1 MIINTQASDDVNHFD
16 AHDLDHIV
24 GKECASVEATDSMN
38 VNHELLWESA
48 VQLDDDG
55 IHVTHDLDLL
65 KLYADAATICNAV
78 VRSAKVLFH
87 LKPISMGAD
96 RARLVSEPLGRRLL
110 VWTQRASRT
119 LEILRETT
127 NVEFE
132 LEADPWARLLLSF
145 DVASLPSSSREGRH
159 AEVRGW
165 ATHLNHEVDRLRQTG
180 RSALFLK
187 EIEQRKRH
195 SRDSGSSLRA
205 YLQALSRQ
213 YAKLLVL
220 RIDFGYRYEPSSQAL
235 GPRVS
240 PSTVQAH
247 RAALIEYYQK
257 QFAGVE
263 LGYISKTEFGLC
275 KGPHL
280 HTVFILDGSKVRS
293 DISIAAMLGEHW
305 RRVVTAGAGTYFNCN
320 RIKTRYL
327 SSGIG
332 LVDYRS
338 PKDWA
343 GAEVMIDYITKVD
356 YMVRVW
362 AAGYRTLVKGRM
374 PSADGVKTGRPRT
387 KVYDLSGFDQLA
399 SPAAMQ

>member
-1 MIINTQASDDVNHFD
+1 MATKSQLIHDIHDVDTHNIND
-16 AHDLDHIV
+16 IV
-24 GKECASVEATDSMN
+24 SQESAGVEATASMD
-38 VNHELLWESA
+38 VNHELLWESS
-48 VQLDDDG
+48 VQLDDEG
-55 IHVTHDLDLL
+55 VHVTHDLDLL
-65 KLYADAATICNAV
+65 KVYADAATICNAV
-78 VRSAKVLFH
+78 VRSAEVLFH
-87 LKPISMGAD
+87 IKPISMGAD
-96 RARLVSEPLGRRLL
+96 RALLVSEPLGRRLL
-110 VWTQRASRT
+110 AWTQRASRA
-119 LEILRETT
+119 LELLREST

-145 DVASLPSSSREGRH
+145 DVASLPSSSREGSH

-165 ATHLNHEVDRLRQTG
+165 ATHLNHEVDRLRLTG

-195 SRDSGSSLRA
+195 SRDSASSLRA
-205 YLQALSRQ
+205 YLQAWSRQ

-257 QFAGVE
+257 QFASVE

-280 HTVFILDGSKVRS
+280 HTVFILDGSRVRS

-305 RRVVTAGAGTYFNCN
+305 RWVVTAGDGTYFNCN

-327 SSGIG
+327 NSGIG

-343 GAEVMIDYITKVD
+343 GAEVMVEYITKPD
-356 YMVRVW
+356 YLVRVW
-362 AAGYRTLVKGRM
+362 AAGYRTLVKGQM
-374 PSADGVKTGRPRT
+374 PSIEGVKVGRPRT
-387 KVYDLSGFDQLA
+387 KEYETQ
-399 SPAAMQ
+399 P

>member
-1 MIINTQASDDVNHFD
+1 MTTQTQLIHDIHDVDAGNIDD
-16 AHDLDHIV
+16 IV
-24 GKECASVEATDSMN
+24 SQESAGVEAMASMD
-38 VNHELLWESA
+38 VNHELLWESS
-48 VQLDDDG
+48 VQLDDEG
-55 IHVTHDLDLL
+55 VHVTHDLDLL

-78 VRSAKVLFH
+78 VRSAEVLFH
-87 LKPISMGAD
+87 LKPIRGAD
-96 RARLVSEPLGRRLL
+96 RALLVSEPLGKRLL
-110 VWTQRASRT
+110 AWTHRASRG

-127 NVEFE
+127 NVGFE

-145 DVASLPSSSREGRH
+145 DVSFLPSSSREGRH

-187 EIEQRKRH
+187 EIARRKRH
-195 SRDSGSSLRA
+195 SRDSAIALRQ
-205 YLQALSRQ
+205 YLKALSLQ

-305 RRVVTAGAGTYFNCN
+305 RRVVTAGAGTYFSCN

-327 SSGIG
+327 SCGIG

-338 PKDWA
+338 PEDWA
-343 GAEVMIDYITKVD
+343 GAEAMVEYITKPD
-356 YMVRVW
+356 YLVRVW
-362 AAGYRTLVKGRM
+362 AAGYRTLVKGQM
-374 PSADGVKTGRPRT
+374 PSIEGVKSGRPRT
-387 KVYDLSGFDQLA
+387 KEYETQ
-399 SPAAMQ
+399 P

>member
-1 MIINTQASDDVNHFD
+1 MTTHTQLMHDIHDVDARNINDIVNQES
-16 AHDLDHIV
+16 A
-24 GKECASVEATDSMN
+24 GVEATASMD
-38 VNHELLWESA
+38 VNHELLWESS
-48 VQLDDDG
+48 VQLDDEG
-55 IHVTHDLDLL
+55 VHVTHDLDLL

-78 VRSAKVLFH
+78 VRSAEVLFH

-96 RARLVSEPLGRRLL
+96 RALLVSEPLGKRLL
-110 VWTQRASRT
+110 AWTQRALRGI
-119 LEILRETT
+119 EILRETT
-127 NVEFE
+127 NVGFE

-145 DVASLPSSSREGRH
+145 DVSFLPSSSREGWH

-180 RSALFLK
+180 RSVLFLK
-187 EIEQRKRH
+187 EIARRKRH
-195 SRDSGSSLRA
+195 SRDSAIALRQ
-205 YLQALSRQ
+205 YLKALSLQ

-220 RIDFGYRYEPSSQAL
+220 RIDFGYRYQPSSQAL

-240 PSTVQAH
+240 PSAVQAH
-247 RAALIEYYQK
+247 RGALIEYYQK

-327 SSGIG
+327 NCGIG

-338 PKDWA
+338 PTDWA
-343 GAEVMIDYITKVD
+343 GAEAMVEYITKPD
-356 YMVRVW
+356 YLVRVW
-362 AAGYRTLVKGRM
+362 AVGYRTLVKGHM
-374 PSADGVKTGRPRT
+374 PAEVENKLGRPRT
-387 KVYDLSGFDQLA
+387 KN
-399 SPAAMQ
+399 PADVFATQ